1 MAPSVHQ
8 YIRISGQAHERGV
21 AYGSFAKE
29 RILKVIDEYKVLFDK
44 EAHLPWKDA
53 VRMAKRYEPAIR
65 AYRPDLIDEMKG
77 IAEGAGVPFDV
88 ILTLNCRSEVMFAKS
103 EAPADECSVI
113 GVPQEASGNGKT
125 YLAQNW
131 DWWSIGAGTTV
142 ILEVYERPYPKAL
155 IVTEAGLVGGKGLN
169 AAGVGVS
176 LNAMSVKKG
185 QIGVPLH
192 VILRNAVQQPQS
204 RRRLI
209 RSRRRSA
216 RVQPAW
222 VSRART
228 VSWLRLN
235 THLPISISFS
245 QTAIRSATPITGSPP
260 ICSRRERRPAIHSHR
275 LLRVSTASGALP
287 ARKKAI

>member
-185 QIGVPLH
+185 QIGVPL
-192 VILRNAVQQPQS
+192 P
-204 RRRLI
+204 
-209 RSRRRSA
+209 
-216 RVQPAW
+216 
-222 VSRART
+222 
-228 VSWLRLN
+228 
-235 THLPISISFS
+235 
-245 QTAIRSATPITGSPP
+245 
-260 ICSRRERRPAIHSHR
+260 
-275 LLRVSTASGALP
+275 
-287 ARKKAI
+287 

>member
-103 EAPADECSVI
+103 EAPADE
-113 GVPQEASGNGKT
+113 
-125 YLAQNW
+125 
-131 DWWSIGAGTTV
+131 
-142 ILEVYERPYPKAL
+142 
-155 IVTEAGLVGGKGLN
+155 
-169 AAGVGVS
+169 
-176 LNAMSVKKG
+176 
-185 QIGVPLH
+185 
-192 VILRNAVQQPQS
+192 
-204 RRRLI
+204 
-209 RSRRRSA
+209 
-216 RVQPAW
+216 
-222 VSRART
+222 
-228 VSWLRLN
+228 
-235 THLPISISFS
+235 
-245 QTAIRSATPITGSPP
+245 
-260 ICSRRERRPAIHSHR
+260 
-275 LLRVSTASGALP
+275 
-287 ARKKAI
+287 